1 MSFTPSEHSPKDSYG
16 VDLGPSFDAGVTT
29 ASPSASSVV
38 VPDVTGAKFIIT
50 KDAVVIEDNMRS
62 YPHLSET
69 GSMMLK
75 NLLDVKGNDA
85 KIRSVIGSTLD
96 QALAK
101 VTAMTSAQQT
111 AIVKAEPS
119 VAAPQSIF
127 KKPLFWVGVIGGVTV
142 IAGTAMY
149 FMRQEVEYAVPT

>member
-1 MSFTPSEHSPKDSYG
+1 
-16 VDLGPSFDAGVTT
+16 
-29 ASPSASSVV
+29 
-38 VPDVTGAKFIIT
+38 
-50 KDAVVIEDNMRS
+50 
-62 YPHLSET
+62 
-69 GSMMLK
+69 MMLK

-101 VTAMTSAQQT
+101 VTVMTSSQQT

-119 VAAPQSIF
+119 VPVPQPLY
-127 KKPLFWVGVIGGVTV
+127 KKPLFWVGVIGGVTL

-149 FMRQEVEYAVPT
+149 FMRKDVEYAVPT